1 MPETISGVD
10 CQRARPSTFV
20 CDVLVVGGGPS
31 GAAAAYWLAEA
42 GLDVLVVEKKHFPRD
57 KTCGDLLS
65 SRSVRQLYD
74 MGLFDDITG
83 HHRIDGMRALGFGRE
98 IVLPWPEHR
107 DYPSHGYVIT
117 RSKLDALVSGR
128 AEKAGAAF
136 WQGVEAVE
144 PLGDMSGHGGP
155 ALGAR
160 LLDHDRGSTTEV
172 RASYIVVADGANS
185 RFGRALGAERDRS
198 RPLGMALRGYY
209 YSPRHFEPTIEF
221 HLDLRD
227 TEGNVLPGYGWIFP
241 TGDGRV
247 NVGVGIVS
255 TFQGWK
261 AVNTSD
267 LLAAFVANAPK
278 SWCLGPMTMCAPA
291 TGGRLPMG
299 LSIRPRVGPD
309 YLVVGDAGGSVN
321 PFNGEGIAY
330 GYETGRLAAIHVAEA
345 SAAHDP
351 CVLRRYESDLEDR
364 YGLYFK
370 VASSFTQLLGRP
382 KVMERLFATSMHSKS
397 AMGWLVRIMSNLM
410 RPDETGAAELAYGAA
425 AAIAARVG

>member
-1 MPETISGVD
+1 
-10 CQRARPSTFV
+10 
-20 CDVLVVGGGPS
+20 
-31 GAAAAYWLAEA
+31 
-42 GLDVLVVEKKHFPRD
+42 
-57 KTCGDLLS
+57 
-65 SRSVRQLYD
+65 
-74 MGLFDDITG
+74 
-83 HHRIDGMRALGFGRE
+83 
-98 IVLPWPEHR
+98 
-107 DYPSHGYVIT
+107 
-117 RSKLDALVSGR
+117 
-128 AEKAGAAF
+128 
-136 WQGVEAVE
+136 
-144 PLGDMSGHGGP
+144 
-155 ALGAR
+155 
-160 LLDHDRGSTTEV
+160 
-172 RASYIVVADGANS
+172 
-185 RFGRALGAERDRS
+185 
-198 RPLGMALRGYY
+198 MALRGYY

-261 AVNTSD
+261 AVNTSN

-309 YLVVGDAGGSVN
+309 YLVVGDAGGLVN

-330 GYETGRLAAIHVAEA
+330 GYETGRLAATHVAEA

-351 CVLRRYESDLEDR
+351 FVLGRYESDLEDR

-382 KVMERLFATSMHSKS
+382 KVMERLFATCMHSKS